1 VLYFHSLD
9 IIIYSW
15 IFENIGR
22 YIFLLLSITEI
33 WVITIFVVLDQ
44 STVILQKGEGVTYM
58 QEPNSQAWQK
68 QVFDIGYTLF
78 RQLWIKNRKKS
89 DQTAVKLFTKCVQGN
104 FRWVA
109 QHCFQSVAISFS
121 HKSPHFSLLSSTS
134 PCELYEREVTF
145 FSNLKVVR
153 ALKCLSE
160 VLYICANV
168 TKNIY
173 QHLSFSLSL
182 FIPLNTLYLCTVAL

>member
-1 VLYFHSLD
+1 LD
-9 IIIYSW
+9 FISRFGLIRYHFIYKS
-15 IFENIGR
+15 IFINI
-22 YIFLLLSITEI
+22 
-33 WVITIFVVLDQ
+33 
-44 STVILQKGEGVTYM
+44 
-58 QEPNSQAWQK
+58 
-68 QVFDIGYTLF
+68 
-78 RQLWIKNRKKS
+78 
-89 DQTAVKLFTKCVQGN
+89 AVKRMVWHEIMY

-182 FIPLNTLYLCTVAL
+182 FMWLRFHRAHTEKWKTTERSGEIYGRS